1 MSEKKNRANI
11 HMLGA
16 IGFVAVATPGLRWG
30 RRGRGG
36 RIADEPHDGRRW
48 RG

>member
-16 IGFVAVATPGLRWG
+16 IGFVAVATPGVAASMFIPNRVASSL
-30 RRGRGG
+30 
-36 RIADEPHDGRRW
+36 IALI
-48 RG
+48 